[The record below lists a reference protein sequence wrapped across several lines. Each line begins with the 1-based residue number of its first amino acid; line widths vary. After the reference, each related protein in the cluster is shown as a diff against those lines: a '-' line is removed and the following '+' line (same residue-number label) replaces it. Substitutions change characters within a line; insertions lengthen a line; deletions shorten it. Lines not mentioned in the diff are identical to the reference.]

1 MDMNMLTQKSIE
13 AVKNAEQIAIDHDH
27 MEIQPEHLL
36 LALLTQEN
44 GVVGRLFER
53 LGKNTYPIT
62 QELKGDIDNM
72 PSVTGPGREPGKVYI
87 SRDTDKIMNEAYK
100 EAKKME
106 DQYISCLLYTS
117 TRGCGWPRATWCC
130 SAPFFT
136 GG

>member
-53 LGKNTYPIT
+53 LGKIPIRL
-62 QELKGDIDNM
+62 LKN
-72 PSVTGPGREPGKVYI
+72 
-87 SRDTDKIMNEAYK
+87 
-100 EAKKME
+100 
-106 DQYISCLLYTS
+106 
-117 TRGCGWPRATWCC
+117 
-130 SAPFFT
+130 
-136 GG
+136 